1 MSTMATEVN
10 LIATFRA
17 QPGCAKKVK
26 ALIVDYGDF
35 VRQEPGNVFFHVYSD
50 SEDVHDFVII
60 ERYADQSGFD
70 AHLSTAEGAT
80 FNQLLTPLIEGTG
93 SQLQFLTR
101 LS

>member
-1 MSTMATEVN
+1 MSTMAKEVN

-17 QPGCAKKVK
+17 QPGCAEKVK
-26 ALIVDYGDF
+26 ALIVDYGNF

-50 SEDVHDFVII
+50 SENVQDFVII
-60 ERYADQSGFD
+60 ERYVDQSGFD
-70 AHLSTAEGAT
+70 THLSTAEGKN
-80 FNQLLTPLIEGTG
+80 FNQALTPLIEGTG